1 MPLCPDTSGFALQT
15 KLMKYKLSIFFFL
28 CLPFLMFSQNKPGD
42 EIIGQVVQSV
52 ENQYYDTTYNGKD
65 WSKIQQEIFE
75 INQKNTIEPTQLVD
89 SLLIKINDPMIRVLT
104 PEQFKTLNQELR
116 SAEHVGIGLTEM
128 LAVDIDYETR
138 AVKIITPLHNS
149 PAADADLQPNDI
161 IISIN
166 KTLVNGLF
174 LEDVVG
180 LMRLKSGKKVKLK
193 IKRNNKI
200 ETVKVKTATVK
211 QGLEPYF
218 KIIEHNGKKIG
229 CIWFPQFTNAAAPQF
244 QDIIQQ
250 FQAKNVDGILL
261 DLRNNPGGLLQEAQ
275 RIGGF
280 CMGSGAMG
288 RTEGKSNY
296 LSVLP
301 TLEEKITDLP
311 IVVLTNNGTASAAEL
326 LAGSLQYEKRATII
340 GERTNGKGF
349 IYTFIP
355 LSEGYILTLPVARI
369 RLLNGRDLLTEG
381 VEPDILIKNEKPFKF
396 GEVEKDEQFLRGL
409 EELTIDN

>member
-1 MPLCPDTSGFALQT
+1 
-15 KLMKYKLSIFFFL
+15 MKKKLSIIFFL

-65 WSKIQQEIFE
+65 WSKIQREIFE
-75 INQKNTIEPTQLVD
+75 ISQKYRLEPTQLVD
-89 SLLIKINDPMIRVLT
+89 SLLMKIDDPLIRVLT

-116 SAEHVGIGLTEM
+116 SSEHIGIGLTEM
-128 LAVDIDYETR
+128 LAVDVDYETR
-138 AVKIITPLHNS
+138 AIEIITPLHNS
-149 PAADADLQPNDI
+149 PAANADLQPNDI

-166 KTLVNGLF
+166 KKNVKGLF
-174 LEDVVG
+174 LEDAVG
-180 LMRLKSGKKVKLK
+180 LMRLKKGKKVKLK
-193 IKRNNKI
+193 INRNGKI
-200 ETVKVKTATVK
+200 KTVKIKTANVQ

-218 KIIEHNGKKIG
+218 KIIEYNDKKIG

-250 FQAKNVDGILL
+250 FQEKNIDGILL

-311 IVVLTNNGTASAAEL
+311 IVVLTNSGTASAAEL

-355 LSEGYILTLPVARI
+355 LSEGYILTLPIARI
-369 RLLNGRDLLTEG
+369 RLLSGRDLLTQG
-381 VEPDILIKNEKPFKF
+381 VEPDILVKNEKPFRF
-396 GEVEKDEQFLRGL
+396 GEIEKDEQFLKGL
-409 EELTIDN
+409 EELGISN

>member
-1 MPLCPDTSGFALQT
+1 
-15 KLMKYKLSIFFFL
+15 MKYKLPIIFFL

-65 WSKIQQEIFE
+65 WSKIQREIFE
-75 INQKNTIEPTQLVD
+75 ISQKYRLEPTQLVD
-89 SLLIKINDPMIRVLT
+89 SLLMKIDDPLIRVLT

-116 SAEHVGIGLTEM
+116 SPEHIGIGLTEM
-128 LAVDIDYETR
+128 LAVDVDYETR
-138 AVKIITPLHNS
+138 AIEIITPLHNS
-149 PAADADLQPNDI
+149 PAANADLQPNDI

-166 KTLVNGLF
+166 KKNVKGLF
-174 LEDVVG
+174 LEDAVG
-180 LMRLKSGKKVKLK
+180 LMRLKKGKKVKLK
-193 IKRNNKI
+193 INRNGKI
-200 ETVKVKTATVK
+200 KTVKIKTANVQ

-218 KIIEHNGKKIG
+218 KIIEYNDKRIG

-250 FQAKNVDGILL
+250 FQEKNIDGILL

-311 IVVLTNNGTASAAEL
+311 IVVLTNSGTASAAEL

-355 LSEGYILTLPVARI
+355 LSEGYILTLPIARI
-369 RLLNGRDLLTEG
+369 RLLSGRDLLTQG
-381 VEPDILIKNEKPFKF
+381 VEPDILVKNEKPFRF
-396 GEVEKDEQFLRGL
+396 GEIEKDEQFLKGL
-409 EELTIDN
+409 EELGISN

>member
-1 MPLCPDTSGFALQT
+1 
-15 KLMKYKLSIFFFL
+15 MKYKLLIFFFFSF
-28 CLPFLMFSQNKPGD
+28 PVLMLSQNEPGD
-42 EIIGQVVQSV
+42 EIIGQVVQSI
-52 ENQYYDTTYNGKD
+52 ENQYYDTSYNGKD
-65 WSKIQQEIFE
+65 WSKIQQEIFD
-75 INQKNTIEPTQLVD
+75 INQKMTIAPTQLVD

-116 SAEHVGIGLTEM
+116 GAEHVGIGLTEM
-128 LAVDIDYETR
+128 LSVDIDYKTR

-149 PAADADLQPNDI
+149 PAAKANLQPNDI
-161 IISIN
+161 IIAIN
-166 KTLVNGLF
+166 KTPVEGLF

-180 LMRLKSGKKVKLK
+180 LMRLKKGKKVKLK
-193 IKRNNKI
+193 IKRKDEI
-200 ETVKVKTATVK
+200 KTVKIKTDNVQ

-229 CIWFPQFTNAAAPQF
+229 CVWFPQFTNVAAPQF

-311 IVVLTNNGTASAAEL
+311 MVVLTNNGTASAAEL
-326 LAGSLQYEKRATII
+326 LAGALQYEKRATII

-369 RLLNGRDLLTEG
+369 RLLNNRDLLTEG

-396 GEVEKDEQFLRGL
+396 GEIEKDEQFLKGL
-409 EELTIDN
+409 ETF